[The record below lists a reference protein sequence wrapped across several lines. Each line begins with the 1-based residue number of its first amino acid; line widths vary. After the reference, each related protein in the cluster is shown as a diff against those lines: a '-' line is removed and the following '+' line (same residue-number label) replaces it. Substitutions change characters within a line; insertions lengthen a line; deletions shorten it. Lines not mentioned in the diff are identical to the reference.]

1 MLRAFFRLRGRL
13 GRGFLSGYPGTR
25 YEPGGGLGDR
35 EIGFGEMD
43 RARAVVTA
51 WSDLMPRVDQE
62 VVALLKR
69 ARKAVTVALVSN
81 ATTRLDSD
89 LARQGLDV
97 LADAVVNTAH
107 IGVAKPDPRVYL
119 IAAEPVGAPVQRCLP
134 RLPRLPRTFNPQPA
148 EGKSDPGD
156 FHGSDRSSVNP
167 QVRGCVKERSGRA
180 SIAGGGLLAG

>member
-1 MLRAFFRLRGRL
+1 MGVELAPGAGVGVRARV
-13 GRGFLSGYPGTR
+13 GRGSPVRRRQLTVLP
-25 YEPGGGLGDR
+25 
-35 EIGFGEMD
+35 
-43 RARAVVTA
+43 VTA
-51 WSDLMPRVDQE
+51 VPFLVTSASDASGTTAGFTVPIE

-119 IAAEPVGAPVQRCLP
+119 IAAE
-134 RLPRLPRTFNPQPA
+134 
-148 EGKSDPGD
+148 
-156 FHGSDRSSVNP
+156 
-167 QVRGCVKERSGRA
+167 
-180 SIAGGGLLAG
+180 

>member
-1 MLRAFFRLRGRL
+1 
-13 GRGFLSGYPGTR
+13 
-25 YEPGGGLGDR
+25 
-35 EIGFGEMD
+35 MD

-51 WSDLMPRVDQE
+51 WSHLMPRVDQV

-81 ATTRLDSD
+81 ATTQLDSD

-119 IAAEPVGAPVQRCLP
+119 IAAERVWAPVHRCLFIDDTAADVTAAREVGMTALHYRGPEESP
-134 RLPRLPRTFNPQPA
+134 RRLLSAPR
-148 EGKSDPGD
+148 SPG
-156 FHGSDRSSVNP
+156 SP
-167 QVRGCVKERSGRA
+167 ERSIPNQLRGRA
-180 SIAGGGLLAG
+180 TLGIFANPHQHPVAVFARRSRRRAARRPGRFRRCGRSVA